1 MTLRLNGVTS
11 SVLKSPLLLPLLLL
25 LTVSSSSAFFTDG
38 TRGSYVQY
46 PRWQACLNT
55 SISFEFKSL
64 GYPHGVL
71 FYTDDGLFEL
81 RLVQRKLML
90 RIKPP
95 NLHIRDTSRYI
106 FANNYKD
113 LDKDQWHKVKI
124 QLNTKE
130 TILTVDDF
138 KIRKKV
144 PENDVLFGSLERNN
158 FVILGGMPARRL
170 KKYTARWHGQIR
182 NLQYS
187 NCSCPLRS
195 AKIMKLSRA
204 RRDNLC
210 ETNNPCDKNNPNCD
224 CLIDSSGNPKCD
236 CTDKSCDENAC
247 KSTSLVKVGSSDQL
261 GCYKGENQSQCWR
274 TNSYDYSKRCNI
286 SNEMCT
292 MSLHKQA
299 RCTCVN
305 NWTVHYCDFRT
316 GKRYGC
322 HKGHSTCWRTC
333 DKETDEK
340 CSSEGWC
347 FANTNG
353 IWGYCRKD
361 ASCLEATTMPCTDWA
376 SG

>member
-1 MTLRLNGVTS
+1 MSTAS
-11 SVLKSPLLLPLLLL
+11 FLLFLLL

-38 TRGSYVQY
+38 TENSYVQY
-46 PRWQACLNT
+46 PRWQACLNG
-55 SISFEFKSL
+55 SISFEFKSNDPDGL
-64 GYPHGVL
+64 L
-71 FYTDDGLFEL
+71 LYTDDGGRYDFFEL
-81 RLVQRKLML
+81 RLENRKLLL
-90 RIKPP
+90 RFKLTKTEMGKINADK
-95 NLHIRDTSRYI
+95 
-106 FANNYKD
+106 YKD
-113 LDKDQWHKVKI
+113 LDDDRWHKVTI
-124 QLNTKE
+124 QRNQKE

-138 KIRKKV
+138 KLAKWVKGT
-144 PENDVLFGSLERNN
+144 NFQFGSTRNN
-158 FVILGGMPARRL
+158 FVFLGGMPA
-170 KKYTARWHGQIR
+170 KYRNEELLETLALPSIMFDKRWRGQMR

-322 HKGHSTCWRTC
+322 QKGHSTCWRTC